1 MYAPNFSFG
10 QGNNT
15 QSFNPNGGHPQAP
28 QNVHQPGQ
36 QQPQHMM
43 YNNQQYG
50 AGGHQSPYGASG
62 PGMAGNAGGMGM
74 MQNSGLAHMPGGNV
88 PSYQTPYTS
97 SPYGN
102 NIATPS
108 SVSHPPNF
116 MPTSSNAPP
125 QYGMNPSTMIPQQQQ
140 HQIQRMQP
148 PPSSTPTPTSATSR
162 VSPYG
167 NFPQSTPPSAS
178 ATQFTVP
185 LNPNQQPHQTPNNN
199 QQGGMSLT
207 PQTPNFPPGSRNS
220 ENTGTAMTTPL
231 SPGSELRE
239 KERVTVLLDINRE
252 MLIEV
257 MRIMALQTE
266 IKSNKT
272 EDPVEKTKLEAEH
285 KVLASEYIQC
295 MRRLQSNLAYLAAIA
310 DRAHKPAAQV
320 PSHPAVMF
328 APPLIPKPPHIDP
341 TATITNG
348 DDSASK
354 SEEKHEDRGEI
365 LKELYK
371 RLQAL
376 YPGIDP
382 KKDTPAQSVN
392 AGARAQAQQHA
403 QQMQA
408 QGQKQGDMGQGLQGM
423 VGGQNGMVQSQGQ
436 GQGQGQGQMVQGGM
450 VGMAGMGQMQQHQQ
464 QGQQNMGMAGLN
476 QSQLQQQQQ
485 QQHQQ
490 KMQNEMMRQRMM
502 QEAQK
507 NQQQQMMNMGQM
519 PGR

>member
-43 YNNQQYG
+43 YNTQQYG
-50 AGGHQSPYGASG
+50 AGGHQSPYGTSG
-62 PGMAGNAGGMGM
+62 PGMAVNAGGMGM
-74 MQNSGLAHMPGGNV
+74 MQNSGLAHMAGGNV

-102 NIATPS
+102 NIATS
-108 SVSHPPNF
+108 SSISHPTNF
-116 MPTSSNAPP
+116 MPTTSNAPP
-125 QYGMNPSTMIPQQQQ
+125 QYTMNPSTMIAQQQ

-148 PPSSTPTPTSATSR
+148 PSSSTPTPTSATSR

-178 ATQFTVP
+178 TAKFAVP
-185 LNPNQQPHQTPNNN
+185 PNPNQQHHQTANNS

-207 PQTPNFPPGSRNS
+207 PQTPSFPPGSRNP
-220 ENTGTAMTTPL
+220 ENAGTAMGTPL
-231 SPGSELRE
+231 SPGSEVRE
-239 KERVTVLLDINRE
+239 KERVTVLLDINKE
-252 MLIEV
+252 MLKEV
-257 MRIMALQTE
+257 MQIIALQTE
-266 IKSNKT
+266 LKSNKT
-272 EDPVEKTKLEAEH
+272 EDPAEKAKLETEH

-310 DRAHKPAAQV
+310 DRSHKPAAQV

-328 APPLIPKPPHIDP
+328 APPLTPKPAHTDP
-341 TATITNG
+341 TSAITNS
-348 DDSASK
+348 DDPASK
-354 SEEKHEDRGEI
+354 AEEKHEDRGEI

-376 YPGIDP
+376 YPGVDP
-382 KKDTPAQSVN
+382 KKDTPAQPAN
-392 AGARAQAQQHA
+392 AAARAQAQAQQHA

-408 QGQKQGDMGQGLQGM
+408 QGQKQGDMGQSVQNM
-423 VGGQNGMVQSQGQ
+423 AGGQNGMGQ
-436 GQGQGQGQMVQGGM
+436 GQVQGQMVQGGM
-450 VGMAGMGQMQQHQQ
+450 GIMGGMGQMQQHQQ

-476 QSQLQQQQQ
+476 QNQLQQQ

-507 NQQQQMMNMGQM
+507 SQMMNMGQM
-519 PGR
+519 PR

>member
-1 MYAPNFSFG
+1 MYAPNYSFG

-28 QNVHQPGQ
+28 QNVHQQGQ

-43 YNNQQYG
+43 YNAQQYG
-50 AGGHQSPYGASG
+50 PGGHQSPYGASG

-74 MQNSGLAHMPGGNV
+74 MQNSGLAHMAGGNVV

-102 NIATPS
+102 NIATSS
-108 SVSHPPNF
+108 SVSHPSNF
-116 MPTSSNAPP
+116 MPTASNAPP
-125 QYGMNPSTMIPQQQQ
+125 QYGMNPSAMIPQQQ

-148 PPSSTPTPTSATSR
+148 PPSSTPTPTSANSR

-178 ATQFTVP
+178 NAQFAVP
-185 LNPNQQPHQTPNNN
+185 PNLNQQHHQTPNNN
-199 QQGGMSLT
+199 QQGGISLT
-207 PQTPNFPPGSRNS
+207 PQTPSFPPGVRNS
-220 ENTGTAMTTPL
+220 ENAGAAMSTPL

-252 MLIEV
+252 MLLEI
-257 MRIMALQTE
+257 MRIIALQTDL
-266 IKSNKT
+266 KNNKT
-272 EDPVEKTKLEAEH
+272 EDPAEKATLEAEQ
-285 KVLASEYIQC
+285 KLLATEYMQC

-310 DRAHKPAAQV
+310 DRSHKPAAQI
-320 PSHPAVMF
+320 PSHPAIMF
-328 APPLIPKPPHIDP
+328 APTLTYKPAHTIPISAPTNDDDP
-341 TATITNG
+341 
-348 DDSASK
+348 ASK
-354 SEEKHEDRGEI
+354 PEEGHEDRREI
-365 LKELYK
+365 LKEAYE

-376 YPGIDP
+376 YPGVDP
-382 KKDTPAQSVN
+382 KKDTPAGPPN
-392 AGARAQAQQHA
+392 ATNRAQAQAQQHVNL
-403 QQMQA
+403 MQA
-408 QGQKQGDMGQGLQGM
+408 AGQKQGDMGQGVQNM
-423 VGGQNGMVQSQGQ
+423 MGGQNGMA
-436 GQGQGQGQMVQGGM
+436 QGQGQMVQGGM
-450 VGMAGMGQMQQHQQ
+450 GGMVGMGQMQQLQQ
-464 QGQQNMGMAGLN
+464 QGQQNMGMPGLN
-476 QSQLQQQQQ
+476 QNQNQLQQQQQ

-507 NQQQQMMNMGQM
+507 NQMMNMGQM